1 MKARNPLPFV
11 TPPSNGSR
19 ILLEG
24 TKEVLG
30 LFFGSY
36 SRDYHLARYTP
47 YGGGPRDTL
56 CSQYVGILTSSASPE
71 GLTCKI
77 CIKNARKI
85 INA

>member
-1 MKARNPLPFV
+1 MKVCNPLPFV

-24 TKEVLG
+24 TKDVLG

-47 YGGGPRDTL
+47 YGEGPRDTL
-56 CSQYVGILTSSASPE
+56 CNQYVGILTPSASPE
-71 GLTCKI
+71 GLACKS
-77 CIKNARKI
+77 CTKHARKTLK
-85 INA
+85 A

>member
-47 YGGGPRDTL
+47 YGGGWRP
-56 CSQYVGILTSSASPE
+56 
-71 GLTCKI
+71 
-77 CIKNARKI
+77 
-85 INA
+85 